1 MNHPLGLQPR
11 IIGSIGEGRLKVL
24 LSGNE
29 AVARGAYEAGVRVAA
44 GYPGTPSTEILES
57 IVEYPEIYAEW
68 SPNEKV
74 AFDVAAGG
82 SMAGARSLAAMK
94 HVGVNVA
101 ADSLMT
107 FSYTGVRGGFV
118 LVSADD
124 PGLHSSQNE
133 QDNRYYAKLAQV
145 PMLEPADSQ
154 EAKDYT
160 RFGLNLSERFDT
172 PVLLRLT
179 TRISHSKGPV
189 SLGRRKE
196 HPPGGFLKE
205 PSKFVMV
212 PGYARARHP
221 IVLARLDRLRRLA
234 ERSRLNRIEW
244 GDREVGIVT
253 AGISYQYAKEIIPS
267 ASFLKLGIS
276 YPLPPKLLSDFANQV
291 KRVLVVEELEPFLEE
306 ELRGLGIRVEGKN
319 LFPRVGELNPDLV
332 EEGLRKAGIL
342 GRGRPKEKGE
352 KPEPMFPR
360 SPVLCPGCPH
370 MGVMQALKELKV
382 TVTGDIGCYTLAALP
397 PMQTLDTCIAMGSS
411 IGNALGIEKALQ
423 GSSSR
428 KKVAA
433 VIGDSTF
440 IHGGIPALLDV
451 AYNKGQVMV
460 IIVDNRTTAM
470 TGGQNHPGT
479 GITLRG
485 EQTKRLDLV
494 RLCRALGIERVRE
507 VDPYDLEE
515 ARAILREEID
525 SPFPSVVI
533 TNRPCVLL
541 KRERKGAAYSVDEM
555 VCTGCRL
562 CLQLGCPALVWEEA
576 AREAGTV
583 RIEATCNACGLCAQ
597 ICRKKAIRSEERA

>member
-1 MNHPLGLQPR
+1 M
-11 IIGSIGEGRLKVL
+11 KVL

-29 AVARGAYEAGVRVAA
+29 AVARGAYEGGVRVAA

-57 IVEYPEIYAEW
+57 IAQYPEIYAEW

-82 SMAGARSLAAMK
+82 SMAGARSLVAMK

-107 FSYTGVRGGFV
+107 FSYTGVRGGLV
-118 LVSADD
+118 LISADD

-160 RFGLNLSERFDT
+160 RVCLDLSERFDT

-196 HPPGGFLKE
+196 CPPGGFLKE

-212 PGYARARHP
+212 PSYARARHL
-221 IVLARLDRLRRLA
+221 IVLARLSGLRKLA

-244 GDREVGIVT
+244 GDRKVGIVT
-253 AGISYQYAKEIIPS
+253 SGISYQYAKEVLPS
-267 ASFLKLGIS
+267 ASFLKLGLS
-276 YPLPPKLLSDFANQV
+276 YPLPARLLSDFAKQV
-291 KRVLVVEELEPFLEE
+291 RRILVIEELEPFLEE
-306 ELRGLGIRVEGKN
+306 GLKGLGIDAEGKDF
-319 LFPRVGELNPDLV
+319 FPQVGELNPDLV
-332 EEGLRKAGIL
+332 EEGLRKAGIW
-342 GRGRPKEKGE
+342 GRGRPKDKGK
-352 KPEPMFPR
+352 KPEPIFPR
-360 SPVLCPGCPH
+360 PPVLCPGCPH
-370 MGVMQALKELKV
+370 MGIMQALKELKI

-397 PMQTLDTCIAMGSS
+397 PMQTVDTCIAMGSS

-423 GSSSR
+423 DDSSR

-440 IHGGIPALLDV
+440 LHGGIPALLDV

-460 IIVDNRTTAM
+460 ILVDNRTTAM
-470 TGGQNHPGT
+470 TGGQDHAGT
-479 GITLRG
+479 GITLKG
-485 EQTKRLDLV
+485 EQSKRLDLV
-494 RLCRALGIERVRE
+494 RLCKALGIERVRE
-507 VDPYDLEE
+507 VDPYNLRE

-541 KRERKGAAYSVDEM
+541 KRERRGAVYSVEETL
-555 VCTGCRL
+555 CTGCRL

-576 AREAGTV
+576 ARGAKKGNV
-583 RIEATCNACGLCAQ
+583 RIEGPCNACGLCAQ